1 MFLRSC
7 ALGVKL
13 VGATDENCQK
23 KDQVSQ
29 TSSRFI
35 FLMYYRKKADAKSN
49 AETATAIT
57 SLDRALEVT
66 AQDC

>member
-1 MFLRSC
+1 MLQTKI
-7 ALGVKL
+7 A
-13 VGATDENCQK
+13 K
-23 KDQVSQ
+23 KSQVSQ

-35 FLMYYRKKADAKSN
+35 FLKYYRKKADAKSN

-57 SLDRALEVT
+57 LLDRALEVT